1 MVAISLL
8 ALLLSLPGAVLA
20 AIQVYDR
27 IKRGPSDRTE

>member
-27 IKRGPSDRTE
+27 IRSGPPEED